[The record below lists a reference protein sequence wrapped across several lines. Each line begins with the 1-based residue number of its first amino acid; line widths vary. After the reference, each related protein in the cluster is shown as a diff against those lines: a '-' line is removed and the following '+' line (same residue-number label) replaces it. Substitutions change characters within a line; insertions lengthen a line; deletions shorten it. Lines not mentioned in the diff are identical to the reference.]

1 MRARSDTAASPELSP
16 FKEGSYMELRNLPWG
31 KIALGLG
38 MAGVAA
44 VHPAFAQ
51 EAATAAAT
59 VAADATATAAVVAAP
74 VAEVAAEVAAP
85 VPDKGDTAWMMVS
98 TVLVMLMIV
107 PGLALF
113 YGGLVRT
120 KNMAS
125 VLTQI
130 LAVAALAMIMW
141 VVFGYAL
148 SFGGDANQF
157 VSTGKFFLKG
167 VTADSTVATFTDG
180 VVIPE
185 FVFIAFQMTFSAITV
200 ALVVGGLVERMKFS
214 ALMVFAM
221 VWLTISYYP
230 IAHMVWYLGGT
241 DAATGLIFGWGALD
255 FAGGTVVHINAGVTA
270 LVGALLIGKRVGYQ
284 KELMAPHSLTMT
296 LIGTGLLWVGWFGF
310 NAGSALEA
318 NGSAGLAL
326 INTFTATAAGVLFWM
341 LTERAL
347 GHSGSLLGACSG
359 AIAGLV
365 AITPAAGNS
374 GPFGGILLGAV
385 GAVAACLFVMKVKP
399 KLGFDDSL
407 DVFGIHG
414 VAGII
419 GSIGT
424 AFTMLAVLGGPAGDD
439 YVLGTQLWI
448 QVKSVAVAVIWSA
461 IAAAIAFTIAKL
473 VTGGRVTP
481 EVEREGLDL
490 GEHGERAY
498 NY

>member
-1 MRARSDTAASPELSP
+1 
-16 FKEGSYMELRNLPWG
+16 MELRHLPWG
-31 KIALGLG
+31 KMALGLG
-38 MAGVAA
+38 AAGLAA
-44 VHPAFAQ
+44 AQPAFAQ
-51 EAATAAAT
+51 EVAAAAAE
-59 VAADATATAAVVAAP
+59 AADAP
-74 VAEVAAEVAAP
+74 VL
-85 VPDKGDTAWMMVS
+85 DTGDTAWMIVA
-98 TVLVMLMIV
+98 TVLVMTMIV

-130 LAVAALAMIMW
+130 LAVASLAMLMW
-141 VVFGYAL
+141 VSFGYAL
-148 SFGGDANQF
+148 AFGGDSNAF
-157 VSTGKFFLKG
+157 ISSGKYFLSG
-167 VTADSTVATFTDG
+167 ITADTLSG
-180 VVIPE
+180 SIPE
-185 FVFIAFQMTFSAITV
+185 FVFVAFQMTFSAITV

-214 ALMVFAM
+214 ALMVFAII
-221 VWLTISYYP
+221 WLTIVYYP
-230 IAHMVWYLGGT
+230 MAHMVWYGS
-241 DAATGLIFGWGALD
+241 DDPAATGLIFGWDALD
-255 FAGGTVVHINAGVTA
+255 FAGGTVVHINAGVSA
-270 LVGALLIGKRVGYQ
+270 LVGAILIGKRIGYQ

-310 NAGSALEA
+310 NAGSALAA

-374 GPFGGILLGAV
+374 GPFGAILLGAV
-385 GAVAACLFVMKVKP
+385 GAVIACLFVMKAKP

-414 VAGII
+414 VAGIV
-419 GSIGT
+419 GSVGT

-439 YVLGTQLWI
+439 YALWPQLWV
-448 QVKSVAVAVIWSA
+448 QVKSVLVAIVWCGVG
-461 IAAAIAFTIAKL
+461 AAIAFSVAKA

-481 EVEREGLDL
+481 DVEREGLDL

>member
-1 MRARSDTAASPELSP
+1 MTKGETMTFANKIAASAGAAGLSL
-16 FKEGSYMELRNLPWG
+16 FAALPAW
-31 KIALGLG
+31 
-38 MAGVAA
+38 
-44 VHPAFAQ
+44 AQ
-51 EAATAAAT
+51 EAAPAVAEAAAPT
-59 VAADATATAAVVAAP
+59 
-74 VAEVAAEVAAP
+74 
-85 VPDKGDTAWMMVS
+85 PDKGDTAWMMVS
-98 TVLVMLMIV
+98 TVLVMAMIV

-141 VVFGYAL
+141 VMFGYSLA
-148 SFGGDANQF
+148 FGGDGNEYI
-157 VSTGKFFLKG
+157 SSGKLFLAG
-167 VTADSTVATFTDG
+167 VTADSTVATFSDG

-200 ALVVGGLVERMKFS
+200 ALVLGGLVERMKFS
-214 ALMVFAM
+214 AVMVFAI
-221 VWLTISYYP
+221 VWLTIVYYP

-241 DAATGLIFGWGALD
+241 DEATGLIFGWGALD
-255 FAGGTVVHINAGVTA
+255 FAGGTVVHINAGVAA
-270 LVGALLIGKRVGYQ
+270 LVGCLIIGKRSGYQ
-284 KELMAPHSLTMT
+284 KDIMAPHSLTMT

-341 LTERAL
+341 LTERVL
-347 GHSGSLLGACSG
+347 GHKGSLLGACSG

-365 AITPAAGNS
+365 AVTPAAGNS
-374 GPFGGILLGAV
+374 GPFGAILLGAIAGIV
-385 GAVAACLFVMKVKP
+385 CCWFVMKAKP

-414 VAGII
+414 IGGLI
-419 GSIGT
+419 GSILT
-424 AFTMLAVLGGPAGDD
+424 AVTMLPALGGPAGDD
-439 YVLGTQLWI
+439 YVLGSQLWI
-448 QVKSVAVAVIWSA
+448 QIKSVGVAVLWSAVGSA
-461 IAAAIAFTIAKL
+461 IAFYIAKA
-473 VTGGRVTP
+473 VTGGRVSE

>member
-1 MRARSDTAASPELSP
+1 MRLGSKIEAGGKPGL
-16 FKEGSYMELRNLPWG
+16 FKEGSHMELRHLPWG

-38 MAGVAA
+38 MAGAA
-44 VHPAFAQ
+44 ALHPAFAQ
-51 EAATAAAT
+51 EAAAVATEAAT
-59 VAADATATAAVVAAP
+59 
-74 VAEVAAEVAAP
+74 VAAEVAAP
-85 VPDKGDTAWMMVS
+85 VAAAVAETAAADPVPNKGDTAWMMVA
-98 TVLVMLMIV
+98 TVLVMMMIV

-130 LAVAALAMIMW
+130 LGVASLAMIMW
-141 VVFGYAL
+141 VIYGYGLA
-148 SFGGDANQF
+148 FGGDANQF
-157 VSTGKFFLKG
+157 ISSGKFFLSG
-167 VTADSTVATFTDG
+167 LTADSTVATFSDG

-214 ALMVFAM
+214 ALMVFAF
-221 VWLTISYYP
+221 VWLTIVYYP
-230 IAHMVWYLGGT
+230 IAHMVWYAGA
-241 DAATGLIFGWGALD
+241 DEAATGLIFNWGALD
-255 FAGGTVVHINAGVTA
+255 FAGGTVVHINAGVSA
-270 LVGALLIGKRVGYQ
+270 LVGALILGKRIGYQ
-284 KELMAPHSLTMT
+284 KELIAPHSLTMT

-341 LTERAL
+341 LTEKLL

-385 GAVAACLFVMKVKP
+385 GAIVACIFVMKVKP

-424 AFTMLAVLGGPAGDD
+424 AFTMLTVLGGPAGDD
-439 YVLGTQLWI
+439 YALWPQVWI
-448 QVKSVAVAVIWSA
+448 QVKSVAVAIVWSA
-461 IAAAIAFTIAKL
+461 VGAAIAFYIAKAL
-473 VTGGRVTP
+473 TGLRVSE

>member
-1 MRARSDTAASPELSP
+1 MKKGENMTFANKFAAGAGAAGLAL
-16 FKEGSYMELRNLPWG
+16 FAALPAW
-31 KIALGLG
+31 AQD
-38 MAGVAA
+38 AAPAVA
-44 VHPAFAQ
+44 
-51 EAATAAAT
+51 EAA
-59 VAADATATAAVVAAP
+59 AP
-74 VAEVAAEVAAP
+74 T
-85 VPDKGDTAWMMVS
+85 PDKGDTAWMMIS
-98 TVLVMLMIV
+98 TVLVMAMIV

-141 VVFGYAL
+141 VMFGYSLA
-148 SFGGDANQF
+148 FGGDANQF
-157 VSTGKFFLKG
+157 VSAGKMFLAG

-200 ALVVGGLVERMKFS
+200 ALVLGGLVERMKFS
-214 ALMVFAM
+214 AVMVFAI
-221 VWLTISYYP
+221 VWLTIVYYP

-241 DAATGLIFGWGALD
+241 DEATGLIFGWGALD
-255 FAGGTVVHINAGVTA
+255 FAGGTVVHINAGVAA
-270 LVGALLIGKRVGYQ
+270 LVGCLIIGKRNGYQ
-284 KELMAPHSLTMT
+284 KDIMAPHSLTMT

-347 GHSGSLLGACSG
+347 GHKGSLLGACSG

-365 AITPAAGNS
+365 AVTPAAGNS
-374 GPFGGILLGAV
+374 GPFGAILLGAV
-385 GAVAACLFVMKVKP
+385 AGIVCCWFVMKLKA

-414 VAGII
+414 IGGLI
-419 GSIGT
+419 GSILT
-424 AFTMLAVLGGPAGDD
+424 AVTMLPALGGPAGDD
-439 YVLGTQLWI
+439 YVLGSQLWI
-448 QVKSVAVAVIWSA
+448 QIKSVGVAVLWSAVGSAVAFYV
-461 IAAAIAFTIAKL
+461 AKL
-473 VTGGRVTP
+473 VTGGRVSE